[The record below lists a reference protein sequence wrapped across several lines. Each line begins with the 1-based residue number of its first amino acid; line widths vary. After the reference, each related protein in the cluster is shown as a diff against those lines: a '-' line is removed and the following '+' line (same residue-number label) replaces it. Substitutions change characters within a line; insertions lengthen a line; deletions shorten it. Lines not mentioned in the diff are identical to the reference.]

1 MRVAFV
7 RHDPFRSVL
16 AGVLRPHGASPARA
30 PGQPRPDGAAI
41 PARLDVVDRGD
52 RFAVTVDLPGVDK
65 DDINVAVEGARVSVT
80 GTARGTENGA
90 ATDSIKVLRAERRS
104 RNYARTVQL
113 PAEVDGDAAEA
124 RFENGV
130 LSLTLPKRVL
140 ARQITV
146 R

>member
-1 MRVAFV
+1 VAFV

-16 AGVLRPHGASPARA
+16 AGVLRPYGGSPARA
-30 PGQPRPDGAAI
+30 PGQPGRDVAAI
-41 PARLDVVDRGD
+41 PARLDVVDKGD
-52 RFAVTVDLPGVDK
+52 RFALTVDLPGVSK

-80 GTARGTENGA
+80 GTARGAENGA
-90 ATDSIKVLRAERRS
+90 ASDPVKVLRAERRA
-104 RNYARTVQL
+104 RNYARTVEL

>member
-16 AGVLRPHGASPARA
+16 AGVLHPHGASPARA
-30 PGQPRPDGAAI
+30 CGQPGHDTAAI

-52 RFAVTVDLPGVDK
+52 RFAVTVDLPGVSRE
-65 DDINVAVEGARVSVT
+65 DINVAVEGARVSVT
-80 GTARGTENGA
+80 GTARSAENGA
-90 ATDSIKVLRAERRS
+90 ASDPIKVLRAERRA
-104 RNYARTVQL
+104 RNYARTVEL

>member
-16 AGVLRPHGASPARA
+16 AGVLRPRGASPARA
-30 PGQPRPDGAAI
+30 SDQPGRDVAAI

-52 RFAVTVDLPGVDK
+52 RFAVTVDLPGVNK

-80 GTARGTENGA
+80 GTARVAESGA
-90 ATDSIKVLRAERRS
+90 ASDPIKVLRAERRA

-113 PAEVDGDAAEA
+113 PAEVDAGAAEA